1 MDETRKE
8 LATAKKLYQSKKYDE
23 SIEIYEKEYGK
34 NPEKFNIWDKR
45 FYSWA
50 IYHLHIKDFESEDE
64 LIESALK
71 VTELIPQADL
81 NKDPVCAY
89 TFSVFKVMDYYY
101 NSKEYGELLQS
112 MEKLDVD
119 LLDTKHNEY
128 HGRIYPSRKEKYYNY
143 LTKAYLELND
153 YDACIESGKIALKS
167 LNTFANSS
175 DIWYKWRI
183 AKSLKE
189 IAEYEEAIEYLKEVS
204 KTKKDWFVDA
214 EIADNYYFNSDYEN
228 SLKYASQ
235 AVLKQGTPDL
245 KINLFP
251 LIRDLI
257 KKEYPE
263 EALKHDYLVYSVKL
277 AKDWPIDDWLEEKIK
292 ENGFDMENKN
302 YNSIEKE
309 LIPFWK
315 SLKYKNQELKYGTI
329 TKIFDHGKSG
339 FITSEDGES
348 IYFNIFDIIGDKSY
362 LREYASVSFYTEK
375 SFDKSKNKESLKAVN
390 IEII

>member
-8 LATAKKLYQSKKYDE
+8 LAKAKKLYQSKKYDE
-23 SIEIYEKEYGK
+23 SIDIYEKEYDE
-34 NPEKFNIWDKR
+34 NPDKFTIWDKR

-50 IYHLHIKDFESEDE
+50 IYHLNIKNFESEDE
-64 LIESALK
+64 LMESALK

-101 NSKEYGELLQS
+101 NSKEYDELLQW
-112 MEKLDVD
+112 MEKIDVY
-119 LLDTKHNEY
+119 LLDTKHSEY
-128 HGRIYPSRKEKYYNY
+128 NGRTYPSRKEKYYNY

-153 YDACIESGKIALKS
+153 YDACIESGKIALES
-167 LNTFANSS
+167 LNSFANSS

-189 IAEYEEAIEYLKEVS
+189 LAEYEEAIEYLKEIS
-204 KTKKDWFVDA
+204 KVKKDWFVDA
-214 EIADNYYFNSDYEN
+214 EIADNCYFNSDKEN
-228 SLKYASQ
+228 SLKFASQ
-235 AVLKQGTPDL
+235 AALKQGPPDL
-245 KINLFP
+245 KINLYP

-257 KKEYPE
+257 KDEYPE
-263 EALKHDYLVYSVKL
+263 EALKHDYLIYSVKL
-277 AKDWPIDDWLEEKIK
+277 AKDWPIDDWLEEKIE

-302 YNSIEKE
+302 YKAIEKE

-329 TKIFDHGKSG
+329 TKIFEHGKSG
-339 FITSEDGES
+339 FITSEDNIS
-348 IYFNIFDIIGDKSY
+348 YYFNIHDIVGDKSY
-362 LREYASVSFYTEK
+362 LREYVGVSFYCEK

-390 IEII
+390 INLI

>member
-8 LATAKKLYQSKKYDE
+8 LAKAKKLYQSKKYDE
-23 SIEIYEKEYGK
+23 SIEIYEKEYGE

-50 IYHLHIKDFESEDE
+50 IYHLHIKDFKSEDE

-101 NSKEYGELLQS
+101 NSKEYDVLLQW
-112 MEKLDVD
+112 MEKIDVD
-119 LLDTKHNEY
+119 LLDTKHNDY
-128 HGRIYPSRKEKYYNY
+128 NGRTYPSRKEKYYNY

-153 YDACIESGKIALKS
+153 YDACIENGKIALES

-175 DIWYKWRI
+175 DVWYKWRI

-189 IAEYEEAIEYLKEVS
+189 IAEYEEAIKYLKEVS
-204 KTKKDWFVDA
+204 KAKKDWFVDA
-214 EIADNYYFNSDYEN
+214 EIADNYYFNSDHEN

-235 AVLKQGTPDL
+235 AALKQGPPDL
-245 KINLFP
+245 KINLYP

-257 KKEYPE
+257 KKDYPE

-277 AKDWPIDDWLEEKIK
+277 AKDWPIDDWLEEKIE
-292 ENGFDMENKN
+292 ENGCDMENKN
-302 YNSIEKE
+302 YKAIEKE
-309 LIPFWK
+309 LIPFWN

-329 TKIFDHGKSG
+329 TKIFEHGKSG
-339 FITSEDGES
+339 FITSEDGKS
-348 IYFNIFDIIGDKSY
+348 VYFNVFDIVGDKSY